1 MGMVGWCAPFAGA
14 RRPHRGLF
22 QLQTGMTGFDRAG
35 KLAVASR
42 AAGMLA
48 R

>member
-1 MGMVGWCAPFAGA
+1 MELAGRCVPFAGA
-14 RRPHRGLF
+14 RLPHRGLF